1 MRPPL
6 RIAPLALAL
15 GAALLAVPSLPA
27 GEPDKPDKK
36 EPEKKKWDVNA
47 PPGEAAT
54 ARLDVRTGTWMSVD
68 ASPDGKTLVFD
79 LLGDLYTLPVEGGE
93 AKALTHS
100 IAWDMQPRFSPD
112 GKRIAYVSDAG
123 GGDNVWVM
131 SADGSGA
138 RAVSTEDFR
147 LLNNPVWHPS
157 GDYVAARKHYSGTRS
172 LGSGEIWLYH
182 ASGGKGV
189 ALNEKPNWQKDLG
202 EPAFSP
208 DGRYVYFSQDT
219 TPGRSF
225 EYNKNSHEQIY
236 VVQRLD
242 TTDGTIEPFVT
253 GAGGAV
259 RPVPSPDGR
268 LLAFVR
274 RAKGQTTLFVKD
286 LKTGEERPVW
296 GGLERDLQE
305 AWAIHG
311 VYPGFAWLPGAREVV
326 VWAQGKLWRVD
337 VAKGAARDIPFHVE
351 DTREVRKAVRF
362 PTAVAP
368 DTFDVRQLR
377 WATVFPAGGT
387 WVVYS
392 ALGRLYVKDL
402 SGGAPRRLTTQA
414 DHFELYPSVS
424 RDGQR
429 VVYVTWDDDRFGSV
443 RTIDVR
449 TGKETA
455 LTKEPGKYLEPCF
468 SPDGR
473 TVVYTRSRGGYL
485 TSPWQGTDAGVYR
498 VAADGSG
505 EPARVTKDG
514 AAPQFGASNDRVY
527 VTRTSV
533 KNEVDLATTLV
544 SMTLTGAEEREVAQ
558 TEKATELAVSPDGRW
573 LAFVEGFQA
582 YVTPFPQ
589 TGKRLDVG
597 PKAESVPVRR
607 VTANAGEYLHW
618 SGDSRAVHYALGDEL
633 FTRRL
638 DETFAFL
645 AGAPA
650 ELPKPAESGVRIGFA
665 EKADKPAATVAIVG
679 ARVVTM
685 RGDEV
690 VPDGVVVVREN
701 RIAAVGPRAST
712 PVPPGALVV
721 DAAGKT
727 VIPGLVDAHWHGG
740 MGEDE
745 IEAQQSWVD
754 FASLALGVTTIHDP
768 SNLTSEV
775 FTHAEM
781 RKAGLVVGPRIFS
794 TGTILYGAKGWY
806 TAAVDGLDDALA
818 HLKRMRA
825 AGAISVKSYNQPR
838 RDQRQQILEAAR
850 ETKMLVVPE
859 GGSLYQHNMQHG
871 PDTRDRLAD
880 EAAGAARGTREHRG
894 PVAHGRSC
902 GRQHRVGEPH
912 AAHFERQVDGQPPG
926 ALRRAPSA
934 VAPSAVAP
942 SAVAPSAVGR
952 GAVIGRPPRAGRRRA
967 RGSRRGGPRGEPP
980 RPGRARPGGP
990 GPPARAGVPARPHP
1004 RRRSRPGR
1012 SARRARRSSAP
1023 RTRRC
1028 RRASAPGSP
1037 ARRGQPARLARSAPG
1052 AARRTGG
1059 PRGAP
1064 IPPAGQAPSAG
1075 PRPGRPPGPAGTPP
1089 ATPRTCL
1096 HRSHPSPAR
1105 RARPAAA
1112 AAPGR
1117 PCCSCSSGRCGRW
1130 SRQPRR

>member
-1 MRPPL
+1 MRV
-6 RIAPLALAL
+6 APVALAVGL
-15 GAALLAVPSLPA
+15 SAALVAPPGPA
-27 GEPDKPDKK
+27 A

-54 ARLDVRTGTWMSVD
+54 VSLDVRTGTWMSVD
-68 ASPDGKTLVFD
+68 ASPDGRTLVFD

-93 AKALTHS
+93 ARALTHS

-112 GKRIAYVSDAG
+112 GRRIAYVSDAG

-131 SADGSGA
+131 NADGTGA

-157 GDYVAARKHYSGTRS
+157 GEYVAARKHYSGTRS

-219 TPGRSF
+219 TPGRTF

-253 GAGGAV
+253 GPGGAV

-274 RAKGQTTLFVKD
+274 RVGNQSTLFVKD
-286 LKTGEERPVW
+286 LSTGEERPVW
-296 GGLERDLQE
+296 GRLERDLQE

-311 VYPGFAWLPGAREVV
+311 VYPDFAWLPGAREVV

-337 VAKGAARDIPFHVE
+337 VASGAAREIPFHVK
-351 DTREVRKAVRF
+351 DTREVRKALRF
-362 PTAVAP
+362 TTPVAP

-377 WATVFPAGGT
+377 WATVFPAGNR
-387 WVVYS
+387 VVYS
-392 ALGRLYVKDL
+392 ALGYLYVEDL
-402 SGGAPRRLTTQA
+402 PGGTPRRLTTQS

-429 VVYVTWDDDRFGSV
+429 IVFVTWNDATFGSV
-443 RTIDVR
+443 RTIDVAAGR
-449 TGKETA
+449 ETV
-455 LTKEPGKYLEPCF
+455 LTKREPGKYLEPRF

-485 TSPWQGTDAGVYR
+485 TSPWQGTETGIYR
-498 VAADGSG
+498 VAADGTG
-505 EPARVTKDG
+505 EPARVTKEG

-544 SMTLTGAEEREVAQ
+544 SMTLTGAEEREVVQ
-558 TEKATELAVSPDGRW
+558 TEKATEFAVSPDGRW

-582 YVTPFPQ
+582 YVMPFPQ

-597 PKAESVPVRR
+597 PKAESIPVRQ
-607 VTANAGEYLHW
+607 VTVNAGEYLHW
-618 SGDSRAVHYALGDEL
+618 SGDSRAVHYALGDEV

-638 DETFAFL
+638 DETFAFVP
-645 AGAPA
+645 GAPP
-650 ELPKPAESGVRIGFA
+650 ELPKVPESGVKVGFV
-665 EKADKPAATVAIVG
+665 EKADRPKATVAIVG

-690 VPDGVVVVREN
+690 IPDGVVVVREN

-712 PVPPGALVV
+712 PVPTGATVI

-727 VIPGLVDAHWHGG
+727 VVPGLVDAHWHGG
-740 MGEDE
+740 MGEDG
-745 IEAQQSWVD
+745 IIPQQSWVD
-754 FASLALGVTTIHDP
+754 FASLALGVTTVHDP
-768 SNLTSEV
+768 SNDTSTI

-781 RKAGLVVGPRIFS
+781 QKAGLVVGPRIFS
-794 TGTILYGAKGWY
+794 TGTVLYGAKASI
-806 TAAVDGLDDALA
+806 TAKVDSLDDALT

-850 ETKMLVVPE
+850 ETRMLVVPE
-859 GGSLYQHNMQHG
+859 GGSLFQHNM
-871 PDTRDRLAD
+871 TMI
-880 EAAGAARGTREHRG
+880 
-894 PVAHGRSC
+894 
-902 GRQHRVGEPH
+902 
-912 AAHFERQVDGQPPG
+912 VDGHTGVEHAIPLAILYDDVKQLWSQTQVGYTPT
-926 ALRRAPSA
+926 LV
-934 VAPSAVAP
+934 VAY
-942 SAVAPSAVGR
+942 G
-952 GAVIGRPPRAGRRRA
+952 GLDGEHYFYA
-967 RGSRRGGPRGEPP
+967 RTDVWKHPILSKYVP
-980 RPGRARPGGP
+980 RPILESRSVRRETAPEEDFNVIRVART
-990 GPPARAGVPARPHP
+990 ATELQHAGVPVNIGAHGQREGLGAHWEMWMMVMGGMTPLE
-1004 RRRSRPGR
+1004 
-1012 SARRARRSSAP
+1012 ALRAA
-1023 RTRRC
+1023 TLN
-1028 RRASAPGSP
+1028 P
-1037 ARRGQPARLARSAPG
+1037 ARYLGLDADIGSLEPGKLADLVVIDGDPVADIRQSDRVAQVMVNGRLYD
-1052 AARRTGG
+1052 AATMDETG
-1059 PRGAP
+1059 
-1064 IPPAGQAPSAG
+1064 
-1075 PRPGRPPGPAGTPP
+1075 
-1089 ATPRTCL
+1089 ATPRKRKPLFFETK
-1096 HRSHPSPAR
+1096 PGAYVPASADTIPELCR
-1105 RARPAAA
+1105 H
-1112 AAPGR
+1112 
-1117 PCCSCSSGRCGRW
+1117 
-1130 SRQPRR
+1130 